1 MYKKD
6 KVKEKHG
13 KGRGGGRSMGE
24 GFGPREV
31 FNMHGRPSGP
41 FTERKKISHGD
52 RAGGKRLRR
61 KTQEAERV
69 VRVSGD

>member
-13 KGRGGGRSMGE
+13 KGRGGDVPWEKDSARG
-24 GFGPREV
+24 V

-41 FTERKKISHGD
+41 FTERKKKIYGG
-52 RAGGKRLRR
+52 RAGG
-61 KTQEAERV
+61 
-69 VRVSGD
+69 